1 MICRHHQASS
11 FKADRI
17 ILELGCG
24 DGLLLRK
31 LLEAERTGDTIQ
43 NNNSKSFYIGI
54 ECDNLKYNKARSVVE
69 RFSNVKLLNGSFE
82 VLIHEFSDCSIDK
95 IISVLPDP
103 EFIDIRHQYRWKKFY
118 SVLYRKLVATGSLR
132 IVTELIDDLLQP
144 VTADAYDTWVQEIIE
159 IFRELGFSLIQVLDG
174 SPLEYESECLK
185 RFKQDPQRIR
195 LATFDFTKTSQNFS
209 SAGL

>member
-1 MICRHHQASS
+1 MICKRQASS
-11 FKADRI
+11 SKADRI

-31 LLEAERTGDTIQ
+31 LLEVERTGDTVQ
-43 NNNSKSFYIGI
+43 NNSSESFYIGI

-69 RFSNVKLLNGSFE
+69 RFSNVKLLNGSFK

-103 EFIDIRHQYRWKKFY
+103 EFIDIQNQCRWKNFY
-118 SVLYRKLVATGSLR
+118 SVLNRKLVANGSLR

-144 VTADAYDTWVQEIIE
+144 VTADAYDTWVQEIIQ

>member
-1 MICRHHQASS
+1 MICKHQASS

-31 LLEAERTGDTIQ
+31 LLEAERTGDTIR
-43 NNNSKSFYIGI
+43 NNGIKSFYIGI

-69 RFSNVKLLNGSFE
+69 RYSNVKLLNGSFE
-82 VLIHEFSDCSIDK
+82 EIIHEFSDCSIDK

-118 SVLYRKLVATGSLR
+118 SVLNRKLVANGSLR

-144 VTADAYDTWVQEIIE
+144 VTADAYDKWEQEIIE
-159 IFRELGFSLIQVLDG
+159 IFGDLGFSLIQILDG
-174 SPLEYESECLK
+174 SPLEYESECLR

-195 LATFDFTKTSQNFS
+195 LATFDFTKSKFQFC
-209 SAGL
+209 

>member
-1 MICRHHQASS
+1 MICKRQASS
-11 FKADRI
+11 SKADMI

-24 DGLLLRK
+24 EGLLLRK
-31 LLEAERTGDTIQ
+31 LLEVERTGDTVQ
-43 NNNSKSFYIGI
+43 NNSIESFYIGI
-54 ECDNLKYNKARSVVE
+54 ECDSLKYNKARSVVE

-82 VLIHEFSDCSIDK
+82 VIIHEFSDCSIDK

-103 EFIDIRHQYRWKKFY
+103 QFIDIQNQCRWRNFY
-118 SVLYRKLVATGSLR
+118 SVLYRKLVANGSLR

-144 VTADAYDTWVQEIIE
+144 VTADAYDTWIQEIIE

-195 LATFDFTKTSQNFS
+195 LATFDFTKTSQNFN

>member
-1 MICRHHQASS
+1 MICKHQASS

-24 DGLLLRK
+24 DGLLLGK

-43 NNNSKSFYIGI
+43 INSRKSFYIGI

-69 RFSNVKLLNGSFE
+69 RFSNVKLMNGSFE

-103 EFIDIRHQYRWKKFY
+103 EFIDIRRQHRWKEFY
-118 SVLYRKLVATGSLR
+118 RVLNHKLVANGSLR

-144 VTADAYDTWVQEIIE
+144 VTADAYDTWVQDIIG
-159 IFRELGFSLIQVLDG
+159 IFGELGFSLIRILDG
-174 SPLEYESECLK
+174 PPLEYESECLR

-195 LATFDFTKTSQNFS
+195 LATFDFAKTIQNFN
-209 SAGL
+209 SAIL

>member
-1 MICRHHQASS
+1 MICKRQASS
-11 FKADRI
+11 SKADRI

-31 LLEAERTGDTIQ
+31 LLEVERTGETVQ
-43 NNNSKSFYIGI
+43 NNSSESFYIGI
-54 ECDNLKYNKARSVVE
+54 ERDNLKYNKARSVLE

-103 EFIDIRHQYRWKKFY
+103 EFIDIQNQCQWKNFY
-118 SVLYRKLVATGSLR
+118 SVLNRKLVANGSLR

-159 IFRELGFSLIQVLDG
+159 IFRDLGFSLTQVLDG

-195 LATFDFTKTSQNFS
+195 LASFDFTKTSQNFS

>member
-1 MICRHHQASS
+1 MICKHQASS

-24 DGLLLRK
+24 DGLLLGK

-43 NNNSKSFYIGI
+43 NNSRKSFYIGI

-69 RFSNVKLLNGSFE
+69 GFSNVKLMNGSYE

-103 EFIDIRHQYRWKKFY
+103 EFIDIRRQHRWKEFY
-118 SVLYRKLVATGSLR
+118 RVLNHKLVANGSLR

-144 VTADAYDTWVQEIIE
+144 VTADAYDTWVQDIIE
-159 IFRELGFSLIQVLDG
+159 IFGKLGFSLIRILDG
-174 SPLEYESECLK
+174 PPLEYESECLR

-195 LATFDFTKTSQNFS
+195 LATFDFAKTIQNFNS
-209 SAGL
+209 SIL